1 MEALPVLPGSI
12 QPHSRW
18 CSRRAVSLSSARTSS
33 MLMRTCWPPPMTAC
47 AIKGFRA
54 TYRRP
59 SASSLAYSDS
69 SKPLPLAAILGDD
82 GYLPKALD
90 AVLYV
95 LERPT
100 TIDLCPDFLCQ
111 RPIATFDHHGISGD
125 GLPLGFGNSRSCRP
139 PSVLGSGP
147 STRPLGPAMATSPCR
162 MRRSS
167 APSGSGPLNSIRLP
181 SP

>member
-69 SKPLPLAAILGDD
+69 S
-82 GYLPKALD
+82 
-90 AVLYV
+90 
-95 LERPT
+95 R
-100 TIDLCPDFLCQ
+100 
-111 RPIATFDHHGISGD
+111 
-125 GLPLGFGNSRSCRP
+125 N
-139 PSVLGSGP
+139 
-147 STRPLGPAMATSPCR
+147 PCR
-162 MRRSS
+162 LRPFWAMMDTFQRRSMQSCMCLS
-167 APSGSGPLNSIRLP
+167 APPLSTSAPISFASGSICSANSLMPLDFFTLSIAFMVYCLP
-181 SP
+181 VFL